1 MLNLLQL
8 RKQNE
13 LSQEQVSQ
21 IIGVSK
27 QAYGHYERE
36 ERELGYDMLCKLA
49 DYYGVTVDYLIGHES
64 KKNPIMERPL
74 SEIAENFMRE
84 FGELFSDE
92 TFQSYAR
99 LYKLMDARQRI
110 FVLGMIV
117 GWLKDQGINVKN
129 L

>member
-8 RKQNE
+8 RKQND
-13 LSQEQVSQ
+13 LSQEQVAQ

-49 DYYGVTVDYLIGHES
+49 DYYNVSVDYLIGHS
-64 KKNPIMERPL
+64 SSPLAERPM
-74 SEIAENFMRE
+74 SAVAENFIRE
-84 FGELFSDE
+84 YGELFSDE
-92 TFQSYAR
+92 TFQSYAQ

-117 GWLKDQGINVKN
+117 GWLKEQGITIKN
-129 L
+129 F

>member
-36 ERELGYDMLCKLA
+36 ERELGYEMLCKLA

-64 KKNPIMERPL
+64 KAIMDRPDFA
-74 SEIAENFMRE
+74 IAENFIRE
-84 FGELFSDE
+84 FGELFSDD
-92 TFQSYAR
+92 TFQSYAK

-117 GWLKDQGINVKN
+117 GWLKEQGITVKN

>member
-8 RKQNE
+8 RKQHE
-13 LSQEQVSQ
+13 LSQEQVAQ

-49 DYYGVTVDYLIGHES
+49 DYYGVSVDYLIGHNS
-64 KKNPIMERPL
+64 NALANRPA
-74 SEIAENFMRE
+74 SDIAENFMRE

-92 TFQSYAR
+92 YFQSYAR

-117 GWLKDQGINVKN
+117 GYLKEQGINVKN
-129 L
+129 I

>member
-1 MLNLLQL
+1 MLKLTQL
-8 RKQNE
+8 RKSEN
-13 LSQEQVSQ
+13 LSQEQLAK

-49 DYYGVTVDYLIGHES
+49 DYFGVTVDYLIGHES
-64 KKNPIMERPL
+64 VKNPIMERPL
-74 SEIAENFMRE
+74 SEIAENFIRE

-110 FVLGMIV
+110 FVLGMIF
-117 GWLKDQGINVKN
+117 GWLKDQGINVQN
-129 L
+129 I

>member
-8 RKQNE
+8 RKRHE
-13 LSQEQVSQ
+13 LSQEQVAQ

-49 DYYGVTVDYLIGHES
+49 DYYGVSVDYLIGHNS
-64 KKNPIMERPL
+64 NALANRPA
-74 SEIAENFMRE
+74 SDIAENFMRE

-92 TFQSYAR
+92 YFQNYAR

-117 GWLKDQGINVKN
+117 GYLKEQGINVKN
-129 L
+129 I

>member
-8 RKQNE
+8 RKLHD
-13 LSQEQVSQ
+13 LSQEQVAQ
-21 IIGVSK
+21 LIGVSK

-49 DYYGVTVDYLIGHES
+49 DYYGVSVDYLIGHAS
-64 KKNPIMERPL
+64 NPLANRPM
-74 SEIAENFMRE
+74 SDVAENFIRE
-84 FGELFSDE
+84 YGELFSDE
-92 TFQSYAR
+92 TFRNYAR

-117 GWLKDQGINVKN
+117 GWLKDQGVTIKN

>member
-1 MLNLLQL
+1 MIRLKQL
-8 RKQNE
+8 RTEND
-13 LSQEQVSQ
+13 VSQ
-21 IIGVSK
+21 SDISK
-27 QAYGHYERE
+27 LLDVTRQAYSRYERE
-36 ERELGYDMLCKLA
+36 ERELGYGMLCKLA
-49 DYYGVTVDYLIGHES
+49 DYFGVTVDYLIGHDS
-64 KKNPIMERPL
+64 NAVMDRPD
-74 SEIAENFMRE
+74 SAIAENFMRE

-117 GWLKDQGINVKN
+117 GWLKDQGITVKN